1 MISLGE
7 IIALD
12 RTVLTER
19 VAKLSGAKV
28 ELLLSRLDVDTRSA
42 GTLETLS
49 KPSQSFSD
57 LTRGYCA
64 VAQHDAGVGRWADGE

>member
-1 MISLGE
+1 MAAAEPAAAPQLTSPPMTGCRMVSLGE

-28 ELLLSRLDVDTRSA
+28 ELLLSRLDVDTR
-42 GTLETLS
+42 
-49 KPSQSFSD
+49 P
-57 LTRGYCA
+57 
-64 VAQHDAGVGRWADGE
+64 